1 MGELPS
7 GALEEKASEAPRREL
22 PLCSSPWRSY
32 SGCIGDRGRCGSIG
46 CRCGSYQ
53 QFGLT
58 LNLAGSPVCSLEK
71 TSVLKRTWVARY
83 SQIFQLQSCD
93 NLLQLVMSI
102 FTLYMKVSTQFPC
115 LELQTLP
122 ICYLTFLLA
131 AMTFVNTFQ
140 YQTLIKLSK

>member
-7 GALEEKASEAPRREL
+7 GALAEEASEAPRIEL
-22 PLCSSPWRSY
+22 PLRSSPWRSY

-46 CRCGSYQ
+46 HRCGRYQ

-58 LNLAGSPVCSLEK
+58 LNLSGSQVCSLEK
-71 TSVLKRTWVARY
+71 TSGLKRTWAASY

-102 FTLYMKVSTQFPC
+102 FTLYMKVST
-115 LELQTLP
+115 
-122 ICYLTFLLA
+122 
-131 AMTFVNTFQ
+131 
-140 YQTLIKLSK
+140 